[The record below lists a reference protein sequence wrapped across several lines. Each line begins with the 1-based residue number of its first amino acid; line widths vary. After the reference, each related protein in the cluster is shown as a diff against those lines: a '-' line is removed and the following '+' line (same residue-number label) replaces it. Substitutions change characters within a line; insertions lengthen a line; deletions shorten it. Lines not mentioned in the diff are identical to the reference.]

1 MWLFFI
7 VFLGKDKNLQI
18 LPVVMCSAGKVNLLG
33 MIWIK
38 DSNVEIY
45 FLTPLGASELEKN
58 NRTELHDQLLE
69 IMNNFQCAQLLLNR
83 NVDSVIPEGYY
94 E

>member
-1 MWLFFI
+1 VWLFFI
-7 VFLGKDKNLQI
+7 VFLAKDKNLPI
-18 LPVVMCSAGKVNLLG
+18 LPVVMCSAGKDNLLG

-45 FLTPLGASELEKN
+45 FLTPLEASELEKN
-58 NRTELHDQLLE
+58 NRTELRDQLLE